1 MTPEVRVVVDQI
13 KAVLREA
20 GNIRTVTREVPR
32 VESSWDDDDRPP
44 RLHTEKNDEDIAR
57 ANTLM
62 LSALA
67 KFSPPRLPYVAQ
79 AQKVVDHGGL
89 NNDWTREQLIGILKA
104 LLFEYENGSL
114 KGIEELVHADLF
126 SDFLSMARHLLENG
140 YKDPAA
146 VMAAGVF
153 EQHLRQLAQKYNV
166 PVAQDEK
173 PRNAQALNEDL
184 TKAGAYQ
191 GDTQKEV
198 TAKLALRKQAAHGEW
213 DKYEPPQ
220 VALFIDWVAFFV
232 QRFPA

>member
-1 MTPEVRVVVDQI
+1 MRTEVQAVVAQI
-13 KAVLREA
+13 RAVLQEA
-20 GNIRTVTREVPR
+20 DKIRAFAREVPR
-32 VESSWDDDDRPP
+32 VVSSWDDDERPP
-44 RLHTEKNDEDIAR
+44 RYHTEKSDEDIAR

-79 AQKVVDHGGL
+79 AQKIVDQGGI
-89 NNDWTREQLIGILKA
+89 NNDWTRDQLIGILKA

-126 SDFLSMARHLLENG
+126 SDFLAMARHLLDNG

-146 VMAAGVF
+146 VMTAGVF

-166 PVAQDEK
+166 PVAQGEK

-191 GDTQKEV
+191 SDTQKEV

-213 DKYEPPQ
+213 DKYESPQ

-232 QRFPA
+232 QRFLA